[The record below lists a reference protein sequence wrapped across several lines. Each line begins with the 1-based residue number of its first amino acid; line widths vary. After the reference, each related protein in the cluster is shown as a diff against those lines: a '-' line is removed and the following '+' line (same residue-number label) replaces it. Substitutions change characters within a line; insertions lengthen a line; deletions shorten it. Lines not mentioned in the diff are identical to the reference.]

1 MNGRLT
7 NCLYVLLTTYQH
19 CQNLSDYPPVNMSS
33 YNTVC
38 LPADFCCAPLSTTFF
53 LFLSKLHFNTSRFHF
68 NSLQLRGSYSA
79 TSNMELVHWPLMGG
93 LLHLVQQGG
102 DWVGPQPAQAPP
114 RCTKYNS
121 PPINGQSTNHCIAV

>member
-1 MNGRLT
+1 
-7 NCLYVLLTTYQH
+7 
-19 CQNLSDYPPVNMSS
+19 MSS
-33 YNTVC
+33 YNTVG

-68 NSLQLRGSYSA
+68 NPLQLRGSYSA

-102 DWVGPQPAQAPP
+102 DWVGPQPP
-114 RCTKYNS
+114 RPLLAVPNITVHPSMARVPITVLLYNGMLLRGIDV
-121 PPINGQSTNHCIAV
+121 PLKG